1 MLGGSLNAYTTQEC
15 TRYYAQTLAQNAP
28 GALALISDMLLHAR
42 MAPAD
47 VELERKV
54 ILDEIAMYE
63 DVGRISPMRPC
74 TPPPGRDLPWAA
86 PSAAPGPAS
95 PP

>member
-28 GALALISDMLLHAR
+28 GTLELLSDMLLHSR

-63 DVGRISPMRPC
+63 DVGRILPTRPC
-74 TPPPGRDLPWAA
+74 APPLGRALPWAA
-86 PSAAPGPAS
+86 PSAAPGQAS